1 MLPIELGS
9 DSTDSDS
16 TPPKDGQLDLQSA
29 MKIVS
34 KAYSSRRDQLLFA
47 WRSTLQNLQPSLL
60 WGRIPSC
67 QACVILPVLLCNC
80 DCAPQIQKRQEEQV
94 PPQAQVSISIP

>member
-16 TPPKDGQLDLQSA
+16 NHPADRQLDLQSA

-34 KAYSSRRDQLLFA
+34 KAYSSRRDLLLAA
-47 WRSTLQNLQPSLL
+47 WRLPEINLTWPAAFIV
-60 WGRIPSC
+60 WGQIPSG
-67 QACVILPVLLCNC
+67 
-80 DCAPQIQKRQEEQV
+80 
-94 PPQAQVSISIP
+94 